1 MSEPDGYRVFPVRG
15 IPEVREGDDLAALI
29 DGALRAQGTPL
40 EPGDVLVVTQKVVSK
55 AEGRLVPL
63 AEVEPG
69 DRARAWAA
77 AWDKDP
83 RQIELVL
90 REAVRIVRM
99 ERGVIIAETRE
110 GWICANAGVDQSNV
124 SGPDGEVDVVSLL
137 PLDSSASA
145 RRIRAG
151 LVARGQP
158 AVGLIVSDTFGRPWR
173 EGLTNVAI
181 GVSGMDPLLSYVGQT
196 DDAGYDLQVTVM
208 ALADELAAAAEP
220 VMNKL
225 DRVPVAVVRG
235 LNVPTSEHD
244 ASTLVRPP
252 EMDMFR

>member
-1 MSEPDGYRVFPVRG
+1 MLS
-15 IPEVREGDDLAALI
+15 
-29 DGALRAQGTPL
+29 
-40 EPGDVLVVTQKVVSK
+40 
-55 AEGRLVPL
+55 
-63 AEVEPG
+63 
-69 DRARAWAA
+69 
-77 AWDKDP
+77 
-83 RQIELVL
+83 
-90 REAVRIVRM
+90 EAVRIVRM

-124 SGPDGEVDVVSLL
+124 AGPDGEVDVVSLL

-151 LVARGQP
+151 LVARRQP

-181 GVSGMDPLLSYVGQT
+181 GVSGMDPLLSYIGQT